1 MRIKTNERNHQQ
13 SKKRGEIMS
22 FQFTDREYIM
32 KIVMYSPNWLF
43 LERMLIS
50 FTFRRS
56 DIGISKVYGLIN
68 DMKLDLFTD
77 KVTLYST
84 SITYKELFDWFLKF
98 LAKYEDLNLV
108 EEDLKVLDDIYNS
121 VRLKSKEK

>member
-1 MRIKTNERNHQQ
+1 
-13 SKKRGEIMS
+13 
-22 FQFTDREYIM
+22 M